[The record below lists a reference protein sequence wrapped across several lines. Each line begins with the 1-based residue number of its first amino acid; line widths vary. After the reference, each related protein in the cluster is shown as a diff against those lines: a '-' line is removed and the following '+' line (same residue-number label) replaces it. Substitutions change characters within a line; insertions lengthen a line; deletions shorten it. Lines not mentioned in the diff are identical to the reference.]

1 MRIHLIA
8 IGGAVMHN
16 LALALHQMGYEVSGS
31 DDEIFDPAKS
41 RLANKG
47 LLPEKAGWFPSKITS
62 DLDLVLLGM
71 HARQDNPELLE
82 AIKKN
87 IPVQSFPEFLYENSR
102 NKTRVVIGG
111 SHGKT
116 TTTSMIMHVLK
127 QLDIDFDYMVGS
139 SIDGFENMVRL
150 SKNAKL
156 AVFEGDEYLSS
167 PIDRRPK
174 FHLYKAHIG
183 MITGIA
189 WDHINVFPTFANY
202 LEQFSVFLET
212 MENGGRLIYFEKDE
226 SLKKIVANCKKNI
239 ELVPYREHD
248 AVNRENRTYLIT
260 EEGETP
266 LEVFGKHNLQ
276 NLNGALQVC
285 RALKISDLDF
295 YRAISS
301 FGGAAR
307 RLQKIRENNDSA
319 IFIDFA
325 HSPSKLKATVN
336 AVKEQFPGRKLI
348 ACMELHT
355 FSSLNKN
362 FLPQYENCMIDA
374 DEAVVYYSLHT
385 LEHKK
390 LPPISK
396 DEIHAAFKSGQL
408 QVMNQAEEF
417 KDFVHQLK
425 LKNTN
430 LLLMSSGNF
439 SGINFKELASEL
451 IPEV

>member
-189 WDHINVFPTFANY
+189 WDHINVFPTFSNY

-212 MENGGRLIYFEKDE
+212 MENGGRLIYFEEDE
-226 SLKKIVANCKKNI
+226 NLKKIVANCKNNI

-248 AVNRENRTYLIT
+248 AVKRENRTYLIT
-260 EEGETP
+260 EEGEIP
-266 LEVFGKHNLQ
+266 LGVFGKHNLQ

-285 RALKISDLDF
+285 RALKISDHDF

-319 IFIDFA
+319 IFVDFA
-325 HSPSKLKATVN
+325 HSPSKLRATVN

-390 LPPISK
+390 LPPITK

-439 SGINFKELASEL
+439 SGINFKELAGEL